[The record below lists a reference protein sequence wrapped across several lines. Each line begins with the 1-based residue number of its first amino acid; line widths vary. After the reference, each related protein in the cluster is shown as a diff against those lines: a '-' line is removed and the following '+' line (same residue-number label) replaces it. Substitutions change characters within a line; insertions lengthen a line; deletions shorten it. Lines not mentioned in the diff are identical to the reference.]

1 MGWCYTTK
9 IALKLRVERRQRYQ
23 EKIPIISWKLLFVII
38 HLFVV
43 SFISLTNF
51 DKRLSHLWFYTLSLA
66 VPFTIFPL
74 FRKKIFYKTPPSY
87 FALFVTLFL
96 YFVFHIWVLSDRIIQ
111 LTRAGSIVTLNK
123 IVHFRATPW
132 IALKEKFYKIVNRLL
147 SGIYEV
153 FVIKS
158 FLWKIS
164 SEENTFFS
172 SGSQK
177 DKDNSDIGYILILTI
192 FFRSILLGIE
202 RLYSSNLRDRR
213 RL

>member
-1 MGWCYTTK
+1 M
-9 IALKLRVERRQRYQ
+9 
-23 EKIPIISWKLLFVII
+23 
-38 HLFVV
+38 
-43 SFISLTNF
+43 
-51 DKRLSHLWFYTLSLA
+51 
-66 VPFTIFPL
+66 
-74 FRKKIFYKTPPSY
+74 
-87 FALFVTLFL
+87 
-96 YFVFHIWVLSDRIIQ
+96 
-111 LTRAGSIVTLNK
+111 
-123 IVHFRATPW
+123 VHFRATPW

-177 DKDNSDIGYILILTI
+177 DKDNSDIGYILLLTI

-202 RLYSSNLRDRR
+202 RLYSSILSDRR